1 MSGRPSGRTHLG
13 PLAKLAR
20 VWATREKT
28 GGALAAASRQVFQY
42 FRVESDG
49 MSPRWDASLVIRI
62 ILGLVLLGAGLSKIG
77 EHLAF
82 ANAIANYRLLPDSWH
97 LPLALFLPW
106 LEILVGLGVLGGL
119 LFRGAALLSLSLFV
133 GFEVFVLSALIRG
146 LNVDCGCFT
155 GASKVSWAHAAVDLL
170 LLVLAAYL
178 LGKGPGAVSLD
189 AEFGIEGESNSRYRR
204 LGIALTV
211 VLLVG
216 NIFVAR
222 RYWPE
227 ATAVPTRSDMP
238 SLPSPLA
245 FDPPALNFGSIPQE
259 GEARAEVT
267 FKNVSEEPVAILT
280 VSSSCGC
287 TVATPDRARLAP
299 GESATLSV
307 VFQPGANRGEM
318 SQTVSL
324 LLEGRPDPVSFQVKA
339 NVAGVI
345 EVVPSVLELEI
356 GKPQKFELVAKREKV
371 ALRSPRFESPT
382 SLLEFKVLSQQ
393 EKTCSVEVL
402 LTGSLPIPGNGTS
415 VWPVPIHI
423 DGSPPAVLY
432 IKEKGSQ

>member
-1 MSGRPSGRTHLG
+1 MSGRPCGRTHLG

-20 VWATREKT
+20 VWAAKEKT
-28 GGALAAASRQVFQY
+28 GGALPAASRQVIQR

-62 ILGLVLLGAGLSKIG
+62 ILGLVLLGAGLSKVG

-82 ANAIANYRLLPDSWH
+82 SSAIANYRLLPDSWH

-119 LFRGAALLSLSLFV
+119 LFRGAALLSLGLFV
-133 GFEVFVLSALIRG
+133 GFEVFVLSALLRG
-146 LNVDCGCFT
+146 LNVECGCFT

-170 LLVLAAYL
+170 LLVLAIYL
-178 LGKGPGAVSLD
+178 LRKGPGAVSMD
-189 AEFGIEGESNSRYRR
+189 AEFGIESSNGWVRR
-204 LGIALTV
+204 VGVVLIALLTA
-211 VLLVG
+211 G
-216 NIFVAR
+216 NVFMAV

-227 ATAVPTRSDMP
+227 MPTIPARSEMP
-238 SLPSPLA
+238 SVPSPLS
-245 FDPPALNFGSIPQE
+245 FDPPTLDFGNIPQE
-259 GEARAEVT
+259 GEARAEVA
-267 FKNVSEEPVAILT
+267 FKNVSQQPVAIRT
-280 VSSSCGC
+280 VSSTCGC
-287 TVATPDRARLAP
+287 TVATPNKARLDP

-339 NVAGVI
+339 NVAGAI
-345 EVVPSVLELEI
+345 AVVPSVVELEI

-371 ALRSPRFESPT
+371 SLRSPRFESPT

-402 LTGSLPIPGNGTS
+402 LTGSLPVPDNGTS
-415 VWPVPIHI
+415 VWPVPILI
-423 DGSPPAVLY
+423 DGSPPTVLY